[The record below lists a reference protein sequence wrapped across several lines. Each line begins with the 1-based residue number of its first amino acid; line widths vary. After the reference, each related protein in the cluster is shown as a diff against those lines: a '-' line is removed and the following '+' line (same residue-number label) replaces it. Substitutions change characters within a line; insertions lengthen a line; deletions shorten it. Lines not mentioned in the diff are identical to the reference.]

1 MKHRKNL
8 ASTGSTSNLNTAT
21 GSSRAQPPITLNR
34 RPKPA
39 GSSDPNKSK
48 NSVQNFA
55 ILKSNASRNSY
66 RVRSNSPEN
75 DQSKL
80 TNIIEETKKG
90 HIGRNH
96 SITQLSNFINN
107 VKEKDRGLKPS
118 STQQNLRKRMNY
130 GGNVNTTSEVF
141 RRNL

>member
-8 ASTGSTSNLNTAT
+8 VSTGSTSNLNTAT
-21 GSSRAQPPITLNR
+21 ASSRAQPPITLNR
-34 RPKPA
+34 RPKIP
-39 GSSDPNKSK
+39 GSSDQNKSK
-48 NSVQNFA
+48 CSVQNFA

-66 RVRSNSPEN
+66 RVGSNSPEN

-80 TNIIEETKKG
+80 THIIEETKKG
-90 HIGRNH
+90 HISRNH

-107 VKEKDRGLKPS
+107 VKEKDSLKPS
-118 STQQNLRKRMNY
+118 STQQNLRKRMSY